1 LPKPPLLAVVLVAAG
16 SGLVGCASPGRY
28 VEKLKSMPDFFQADK
43 AYGRLPRNGGAYCG
57 PTAAANAIVW
67 LDTRGFPNLLP
78 AATPGPK
85 EQFELIRTLGT
96 PEYMK
101 TNPTKGT
108 GPTGI
113 MNGVR
118 RYCAEKG
125 YVAATAYA
133 GWRTRSCRVAERPT
147 IPWMLR
153 AVRGTSSLLVNV
165 GWYAAADDEG
175 VAYTRT
181 GGHYLTVVGYERR
194 RGATWLILHDP
205 AKRTQKGKRNSTE
218 RCPLRCLLK
227 PLPQGTVLR
236 KKKDGD
242 TFVGDGLFILDGLRL
257 RRGIAL
263 GILDG
268 AIAFS
273 LSPKA
278 E

>member
-181 GGHYLTVVGYERR
+181 GGQ
-194 RGATWLILHDP
+194 
-205 AKRTQKGKRNSTE
+205 RTQKGKRNSTE

>member
-1 LPKPPLLAVVLVAAG
+1 VRKLALLLCLSLA
-16 SGLVGCASPGRY
+16 GCAPLTDMLGGRRY
-28 VEKLKSMPDFFQADK
+28 VAKLATMPDFYQADR
-43 AYGRLPRNGGAYCG
+43 AYGSLPRNGGAYCG

-67 LDTRGFPNLLP
+67 LDTHGFPNLLS
-78 AATPGPK
+78 AATPGPT
-85 EQFELIRTLGT
+85 EQFELIRTLGAQ
-96 PEYMK
+96 EYMR
-101 TNPTKGT
+101 TNSTKGT

-113 MNGVR
+113 MQGIR

-125 YVAATAYA
+125 YVAATEYA
-133 GWRTRSCRVAERPT
+133 GWRTRNCRVAERPT

-153 AVRGTSSLLVNV
+153 AVRGTSSLIVNV
-165 GWYAAADDEG
+165 GWYAAEDGEG
-175 VAYTRT
+175 AAYTRT

-205 AKRTQKGKRNSTE
+205 AKRTQKGNRNSTE

-227 PLPQGTVLR
+227 PLPPGTVLR
-236 KKKDGD
+236 RKKDGD

-273 LSPKA
+273 LTPKG